1 MNFAVDLPV
10 DIPLDLRDVRIA
22 LIGRLDRVPRRRLAG
37 VLQERK
43 TTVTRRI
50 TGQSEVVVV
59 AHGAVTLVQSGK
71 LAGSLAQADQRR
83 LPLLSEHGMLR
94 RLGLLP
100 ALAPEPR
107 GHSLRE
113 LATWAAL
120 NPATARLLAL
130 FDIIEDVDGRYS
142 FRDLKAARDFARR
155 LDHRDDLPA
164 ALATALDVRRR
175 HGFRRH
181 LAETPLS
188 AAADDQIVLDLGD
201 DAESFDAVWERALDA
216 ETSHDYAAAEEAYRR
231 CVAMRPRDA
240 VCLFHLA
247 DVVAELGRRD
257 EARLILHRALAARP
271 DFAEAWF
278 NLSLLETG
286 MAVMNCL
293 ERAVAADPS
302 CIEAVHDLA
311 LSHMKEST
319 YDKALPLWERYL
331 ALAPGSPSPCA
342 DKHTVERAKR
352 ALMLCRMA
360 RLRPKTNGTPRR

>member
-1 MNFAVDLPV
+1 MNLAVALAP
-10 DIPLDLRDVRIA
+10 DLRDARIV

-37 VLQERK
+37 ALQERNA
-43 TTVTRRI
+43 TLTRSLTRL
-50 TGQSEVVVV
+50 SDVV
-59 AHGAVTLVQSGK
+59 AVGHGAVILVQSGK
-71 LAGSLAQADQRR
+71 LGESLAQIDKRG
-83 LPLLSEHGMLR
+83 LPLLSEHGLLR

-100 ALAPEPR
+100 AIAPEPR
-107 GHSLRE
+107 SHSLRE
-113 LATWAAL
+113 LASWAAL
-120 NPATARLLAL
+120 TPATARLLAL

-142 FRDLKAARDFARR
+142 FRDLKAARDFARQ
-155 LDHRDDLPA
+155 LDHREDLPA
-164 ALATALDVRRR
+164 ALETALEIRRR

-181 LAETPLS
+181 LAETPLTG
-188 AAADDQIVLDLGD
+188 AAGDQITLDLGD

-216 ETSHDYAAAEEAYRR
+216 EASHDYVAAEEAYRR

-247 DVVAELGRRD
+247 DVVAELDRRD

-271 DFAEAWF
+271 EFAEAWF

-286 MAVMNCL
+286 AAVTNCL
-293 ERAVAADPS
+293 ERAVAADPT

-311 LSHMKEST
+311 LSHMKENT

-342 DKHTVERAKR
+342 DKQTIDRAKR

-360 RLRPKTNGTPRR
+360 RLRPKANGTPTR

>member
-1 MNFAVDLPV
+1 MNLAVDLPV
-10 DIPLDLRDVRIA
+10 DLRDARIA
-22 LIGRLDRVPRRRLAG
+22 LIGRLGRVPRRRLAG
-37 VLQERK
+37 VLQERNA
-43 TTVTRRI
+43 TLTRRI
-50 TGQSEVVVV
+50 TGQSDLVVV

-71 LAGSLAQADQRR
+71 LGESLAQADQRG

-100 ALAPEPR
+100 EIAPEPR
-107 GHSLRE
+107 SHSLRE
-113 LATWAAL
+113 LASWAAL

-155 LDHRDDLPA
+155 LDHREDLPA
-164 ALATALDVRRR
+164 ALETALDVRRR

-181 LAETPLS
+181 LAETPLTGM
-188 AAADDQIVLDLGD
+188 DDQIAMDLGD
-201 DAESFDAVWERALDA
+201 DVESFDEVWERALDA
-216 ETSHDYAAAEEAYRR
+216 ETSHDYAAAEDAYRR
-231 CVAMRPRDA
+231 CVAIRPRDA

-247 DVVAELGRRD
+247 DVVAELDRRD
-257 EARLILHRALAARP
+257 EARVFLHRALAVRP

-286 MAVMNCL
+286 VAVTNCL
-293 ERAVAADPS
+293 ERAVAADPA

-311 LSHMKEST
+311 LSHMKDGA
-319 YDKALPLWERYL
+319 YDKALPFWERYL
-331 ALAPGSPSPCA
+331 TLAPGSQSPCA
-342 DKHTVERAKR
+342 DKPAVERAKR

-360 RLRPKTNGTPRR
+360 RLRPKANGTPTR

>member
-1 MNFAVDLPV
+1 MNLAVDLPM
-10 DIPLDLRDVRIA
+10 DLPADLRHTRIA

-37 VLQERK
+37 VLQERNA
-43 TTVTRRI
+43 TVSRHI
-50 TGQSEVVVV
+50 TGQCGVVVV
-59 AHGAVTLVQSGK
+59 AHGAVTLMQSGR
-71 LAGSLAQADQRR
+71 LGDSLAQADKRE
-83 LPLLSEHGMLR
+83 LPLLSEHGLLR

-100 ALAPEPR
+100 AIASEPR
-107 GHSLRE
+107 SHNLRE
-113 LATWAAL
+113 LASWAAL

-164 ALATALDVRRR
+164 ALEIALDVRRR

-181 LAETPLS
+181 LAETPLTGT
-188 AAADDQIVLDLGD
+188 ADDQIALDLGD

-216 ETSHDYAAAEEAYRR
+216 AASHDYAAAEEAYRR

-247 DVVAELGRRD
+247 DVVGELDRRD
-257 EARLILHRALAARP
+257 EARLFLHRALAVRP

-286 MAVMNCL
+286 AAATNCL
-293 ERAVAADPS
+293 ERAVMADPA

-311 LSHMKEST
+311 LSHMKEGI

-331 ALAPGSPSPCA
+331 ALTPGSQSPCA
-342 DKHTVERAKR
+342 DKQTVERAKR

-360 RLRPKTNGTPRR
+360 RLQPKVNGIPTR